1 MSQSHHSRRNFLK
14 SAALLPLGATAI
26 SLGGTA
32 LALLDFCAKNDF
44 DAIGPTA

>member
-1 MSQSHHSRRNFLK
+1 MSQSHSRRDFLK
-14 SAALLPLGATAI
+14 GAALLPLGAAAV

-44 DAIGPTA
+44 DAIDPTA